1 MLQSYSPK
9 QVCCYVKEV
18 SRLNLAVTTIL
29 TSVLETDD
37 AKCLATFQC
46 PYKVMEYKFEG
57 STIKP
62 DLIMQWTT
70 RATAYEIISSED
82 GKITNYPLNWYNAE
96 SFIECKRDISAK
108 VPSVQA
114 TSYVHVL
121 PRVLPNLAGTC
132 MLYATMGSSN
142 IFLFWSDPSGVL
154 RSHRYSLYE
163 DENDPNAPSIESII
177 LRYVATVMKPLPHLP
192 TRDPTTKMKIVDEKL
207 VWDITHS
214 GKSYEDCREIYG
226 FHAHSKQT
234 CVFVDEKEERAVKD
248 YWRDSDRRYNEGDI
262 LKKIKGVPG
271 VVQVDVSGDVN
282 LDGDK
287 RLETSKIHSGS
298 EPVIKDQL
306 EGCLRPCRIKHRS
319 VLLSVGEPLEK
330 RESVQEFF
338 EAVHDSVEG
347 EYGVRI
353 V

>member
-1 MLQSYSPK
+1 MS
-9 QVCCYVKEV
+9 
-18 SRLNLAVTTIL
+18 
-29 TSVLETDD
+29 
-37 AKCLATFQC
+37 
-46 PYKVMEYKFEG
+46 YKFEG
-57 STIKP
+57 SSIRP
-62 DLIMQWTT
+62 DLVMQWTT
-70 RATAYEIISSED
+70 KATANEIISSPE
-82 GKITNYPLNWYNAE
+82 GKSKVDPLYWYNSE
-96 SFIECKRDISAK
+96 SFIECKERITAT

-121 PRVLPNLAGTC
+121 PRVLPNLTG
-132 MLYATMGSSN
+132 MLYAAMGPSN

-192 TRDPTTKMKIVDEKL
+192 TRDPTMKMKIVDEKL

-214 GKSYEDCREIYG
+214 GKSNEDCRQIYG

-262 LKKIKGVPG
+262 LNKIKGVPG
-271 VVQVDVSGDVN
+271 VVQVDVSGDVK

-287 RLETSKIHSGS
+287 PLKTSGIHSGA
-298 EPVIKDQL
+298 EPIIKDQI
-306 EGCLRPCRIKHRS
+306 EDSLRPERVKHRS

-338 EAVHDSVEG
+338 EAVHDSLEG
-347 EYGVRI
+347 E
-353 V
+353 

>member
-1 MLQSYSPK
+1 M
-9 QVCCYVKEV
+9 KEV
-18 SRLNLAVTTIL
+18 SRLNLAITTIL
-29 TSVLETDD
+29 TSVLETDY
-37 AKCLATFQC
+37 AKCLATLQC
-46 PYKVMEYKFEG
+46 PNKAMEYKFEG

-62 DLIMQWTT
+62 DLVMQWTT
-70 RATAYEIISSED
+70 RATANEIISSED
-82 GKITNYPLNWYNAE
+82 GKIANYPLNWYNAE

-121 PRVLPNLAGTC
+121 PRVLPNLAG
-132 MLYATMGSSN
+132 MLYAAMGSSN

-163 DENDPNAPSIESII
+163 DENDSKAPTIESII
-177 LRYVATVMKPLPHLP
+177 LRYVATVIDPLDGLP
-192 TRDPTTKMKIVDEKL
+192 ARDPTMKMKIVDKKL
-207 VWDITHS
+207 VWDITHA
-214 GKSYEDCREIYG
+214 GNSYNDCRQIFG
-226 FHAHSKQT
+226 FYAHSRQT

-248 YWRDSDRRYNEGDI
+248 YWRESERRYNEGDI

-271 VVQVDVSGDVN
+271 VVQVDVSGDVK
-282 LDGDK
+282 LDGDN
-287 RLETSKIHSGS
+287 RLETSKIHSGA

-347 EYGVRI
+347 E
-353 V
+353 